1 MEVQIVVFRLQNKWY
16 GLYINRVKEI
26 FPLVKI
32 TRVPRTPSYILGVIN
47 LRGTVVPVLS
57 LHRLFGLPEPLSTEE
72 NRIIILT
79 EQEGMFGVLADEIS
93 SVTKV
98 GEDQIQTDIY
108 EKYIDAF
115 VKLPDRVVM
124 VLKRQFKE
132 ELGWG
137 NSKN

>member
-57 LHRLFGLPEPLSTEE
+57 LHRLFGLSEPLSTEE
-72 NRIIILT
+72 SRIIILT

>member
-57 LHRLFGLPEPLSTEE
+57 LHRLFGLPEPLITEE
-72 NRIIILT
+72 SRIIILT

>member
-72 NRIIILT
+72 SRIIILT